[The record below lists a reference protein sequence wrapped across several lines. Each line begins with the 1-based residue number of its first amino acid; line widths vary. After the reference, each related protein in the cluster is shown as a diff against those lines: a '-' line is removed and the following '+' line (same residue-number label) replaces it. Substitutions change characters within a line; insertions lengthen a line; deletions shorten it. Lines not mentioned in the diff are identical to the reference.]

1 MEQKDNNQ
9 DKKITVLET
18 NYLNMSEQIKDLKKA
33 VDLGFNDL
41 KNEFRLIREEND
53 KKYASKL
60 TEKIVYGLVSL
71 IVITVF
77 GAILSQVV

>member
-1 MEQKDNNQ
+1 MEAKDNNQ